1 MNKILT
7 LSALALLLGLNACGG
22 KSSTSSEI
30 DMNNIISLSY
40 NSALKKESVVCTES
54 NTALDIDLGCF
65 FVSGNYYLIP
75 NNNTNKELTNIEITS
90 SNPAFEVSPNKIAS
104 LGAPDKSVS
113 AQPIIRVGVNHKTP
127 LSNMAESDLLP
138 YGQNSTTLT
147 LTGFV
152 DGVQFSV
159 SYTIGGFA
167 YSSRIES
174 YAEDTLV
181 ATYGEKTWKTGCAYI
196 GENPMYKSVDGNH
209 LAEIDQKM
217 KDGKYCVQAAKLVGA
232 PVYLDGEL
240 VTNAIV
246 MGNSSV
252 GAVIHG
258 TVEFI
263 AGFDDE
269 NGSIEQV
276 YLKADDVTQLK
287 YETERDF
294 WIEVTGN

>member
-1 MNKILT
+1 MKKIL
-7 LSALALLLGLNACGG
+7 ALIALVLLLGLNACSG
-22 KSSTSSEI
+22 KSSTSPEI
-30 DMNNIISLSY
+30 DMDNIISLSY
-40 NSALKKESVVCTES
+40 NKALKKESVVCTES
-54 NTALDIDLGCF
+54 NPALDIDFGCF
-65 FVSGNYYLIP
+65 FVSGSYYLIP
-75 NNNTNKELTNIEITS
+75 DNNSPKELTDIEITS

-167 YSSRIES
+167 YSSHIED
-174 YAEDTLV
+174 YAEDTLT
-181 ATYGEKTWKTGCAYI
+181 ATYGGKTWKMGCAYI
-196 GENPMYKSVDGNH
+196 SDFPVDNLVHGNF
-209 LAEIDQKM
+209 AEIDQKI
-217 KDGKYCVQAAKLVGA
+217 KDGKYCIAVSKLVGA
-232 PVYLDGEL
+232 PVYFNDEIVTDGIIMRSSSPFYSVVGKLEL
-240 VTNAIV
+240 
-246 MGNSSV
+246 
-252 GAVIHG
+252 
-258 TVEFI
+258 I

-269 NGSIEQV
+269 NGTIKYSVI
-276 YLKADDVTQLK
+276 DNVTVFESNNTN
-287 YETERDF
+287 YWEE